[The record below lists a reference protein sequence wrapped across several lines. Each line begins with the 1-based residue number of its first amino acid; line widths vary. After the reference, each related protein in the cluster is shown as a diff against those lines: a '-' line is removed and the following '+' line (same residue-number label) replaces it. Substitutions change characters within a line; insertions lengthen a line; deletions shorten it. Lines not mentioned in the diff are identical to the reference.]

1 MKHFEYKILT
11 NKAFKKSL
19 MNEEYFNKLGKEG
32 WELISLSFLNES
44 AYFKREV
51 QNLYALYYLYI
62 LIIINDASSTYVALP
77 ISHPNPPHSAGNV
90 EATKVIKKPNP
101 KRRRTIALN
110 IF

>member
-51 QNLYALYYLYI
+51 
-62 LIIINDASSTYVALP
+62 
-77 ISHPNPPHSAGNV
+77 
-90 EATKVIKKPNP
+90 
-101 KRRRTIALN
+101 
-110 IF
+110 

>member
-32 WELISLSFLNES
+32 WEPISLSFLNES

-51 QNLYALYYLYI
+51 
-62 LIIINDASSTYVALP
+62 
-77 ISHPNPPHSAGNV
+77 
-90 EATKVIKKPNP
+90 
-101 KRRRTIALN
+101 
-110 IF
+110 